1 MNDIPLHLLPSV
13 KTPLGT
19 LYLKLSREDAEKR
32 VAALRVK
39 ADRAWSTY
47 DEARHE
53 HQAAFA
59 AEPQQPKWIASL
71 EARADR
77 LLTKYVSAHDDVKLA
92 ELLLK
97 HYSAP

>member
-32 VAALRVK
+32 VAALRLK
-39 ADRAWSTY
+39 ADRAGITY
-47 DEARHE
+47 AEARDE
-53 HQAAFA
+53 YEVALA
-59 AEPQQPKWIASL
+59 AEPQQPKWIAAL
-71 EARADR
+71 EARSDR
-77 LLTKYVSAHDDVKLA
+77 LLTKYVSAQNDVTLA

>member
-19 LYLKLSREDAEKR
+19 LYLQLSREDAEKR

-39 ADRAWSTY
+39 ADRARSAY
-47 DEARHE
+47 AEAWGE
-53 HQAAFA
+53 YEATFA
-59 AEPQQPKWIASL
+59 AQPQQPKLIASL
-71 EARADR
+71 EARVDR
-77 LLTKYVSAHDDVKLA
+77 LLAKRLATQNDVKLA
-92 ELLLK
+92 EALLK

>member
-39 ADRAWSTY
+39 AGRAQSTH
-47 DEARHE
+47 DEAWDE
-53 HQAAFA
+53 YIAALA
-59 AEPQQPKWIASL
+59 AKPQQPKWTASCA
-71 EARADR
+71 ARAER
-77 LLTKYVSAHDDVKLA
+77 LRTKCLAAAYDVMLA
-92 ELLLK
+92 ELLLN
-97 HYSAP
+97 HYSSP

>member
-39 ADRAWSTY
+39 ADRASDVY
-47 DEARHE
+47 DDLWDSYI
-53 HQAAFA
+53 AALSA
-59 AEPQQPKWIASL
+59 DPPQRKLVASL
-71 EARADR
+71 EAKLDRQRSKCASTNEEAFIAQR
-77 LLTKYVSAHDDVKLA
+77 LLAQYTA
-92 ELLLK
+92 
-97 HYSAP
+97 